1 MAYWLMDSP
10 INHISQVPAG
20 SAPMDLTTSSWQ
32 LAGIA
37 GIPERIGKAVG
48 FGVDFIQT
56 L

>member
-10 INHISQVPAG
+10 IDHISQVPAG

-32 LAGIA
+32 LAGI
-37 GIPERIGKAVG
+37 PEGIGKAVV
-48 FGVDFIQT
+48 FWSDSFQT